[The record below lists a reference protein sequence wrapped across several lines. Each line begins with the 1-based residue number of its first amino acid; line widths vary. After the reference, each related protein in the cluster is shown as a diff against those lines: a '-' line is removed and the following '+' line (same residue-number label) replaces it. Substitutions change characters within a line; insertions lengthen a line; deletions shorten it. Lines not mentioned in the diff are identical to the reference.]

1 MKVVYKWTDGNSEDF
16 QRFYSKTEEY
26 YSSIVGG
33 IRNREGFVPY
43 NISANITRVLIAYVE
58 GVPAGCVGL
67 KTYSENEIEIKR
79 LWVDPEYRGNHIA
92 DELRDRIEKRAKY
105 FGYEKAILQTRP
117 QMEAAVSLY
126 LKRGY
131 VLINNYPP
139 YDKLEGAICFSKTL

>member
-79 LWVDPEYRGNHIA
+79 LWVDPEYRGNHIV
-92 DELRDRIEKRAKY
+92 DELMDRIEKRAKY

>member
-92 DELRDRIEKRAKY
+92 DELMDRIEKRAKY

-117 QMEAAVSLY
+117 QMGAAVSLY